1 MSYISIDLWGI
12 AQFSKPPLFLPI
24 FTIYVNIED
33 LKSRRGLDFHQG
45 LQEVLV

>member
-1 MSYISIDLWGI
+1 MSYISIELWGT

-24 FTIYVNIED
+24 FTIYVNIEVF
-33 LKSRRGLDFHQG
+33 KSRRGLDFCQE